1 MNLKKLTNY
10 YFDLFKKKKFKELGS
25 FFNKNIELYDP
36 ENLIKGKKNVLNFN
50 KKIFK
55 AFKLIQ
61 IKILYQAFNDKNR
74 ISFSYIKVKLDKKSF
89 DIVDLIEF
97 SKNKKIKKIIAFK
110 R

>member
-1 MNLKKLTNY
+1 MNLKNLTNY
-10 YFDLFKKKKFKELGS
+10 YFDLFKKKKLKELDS
-25 FFNKNIELYDP
+25 FFNKNIELYDS

-50 KKIFK
+50 KKFK
-55 AFKLIQ
+55 AFNLIQ

-74 ISFSYIKVKLDKKSF
+74 ISFSYIKVKLGKKSF